1 MIILELIAE
10 FFIEVIMID
19 VTGGTLSKLNNAILK
34 LRGIETKSV
43 EEIKLDKLKKR
54 YEYKNV
60 VLKSNSN
67 ELKKGKKGV
76 VLELIDGNNAFVE
89 FEGIEDIVKVPL
101 SEIQLKRQ
109 IKWITQLK
117 KWNHL
122 SK

>member
-109 IKWITQLK
+109 IK
-117 KWNHL
+117 
-122 SK
+122 